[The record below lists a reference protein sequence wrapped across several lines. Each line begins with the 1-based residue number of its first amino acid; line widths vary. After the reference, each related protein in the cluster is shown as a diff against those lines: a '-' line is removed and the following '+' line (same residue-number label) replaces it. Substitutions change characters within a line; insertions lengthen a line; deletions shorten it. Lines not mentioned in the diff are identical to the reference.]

1 MWTVQSRSNFD
12 DDGACPVPYLL
23 LVSPVQGVVSAVLV
37 AKYIVSYQGLHNE
50 MMLFKYI
57 YISFTET
64 CTVFP

>member
-1 MWTVQSRSNFD
+1 MQF
-12 DDGACPVPYLL
+12 LL
-23 LVSPVQGVVSAVLV
+23 VLV

-64 CTVFP
+64 CTVFPQINAAASITVLWYVLNVYGIICT